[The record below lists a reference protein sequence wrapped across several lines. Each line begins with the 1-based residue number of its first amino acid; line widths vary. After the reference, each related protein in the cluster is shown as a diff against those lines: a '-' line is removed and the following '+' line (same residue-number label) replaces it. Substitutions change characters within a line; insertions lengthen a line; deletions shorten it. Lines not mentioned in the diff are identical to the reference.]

1 MKIYT
6 KTGDSGTT
14 SLLGGRR
21 VSKSHDRINA
31 YGTVDELNAFM
42 GLLRDQVVNTYR
54 QEFLISIQE
63 RLFTIGAS
71 LAAEAPDS
79 KVKRPDLQE
88 DDVTTLEQA
97 IDQMEESLPPMKNF
111 VLPGGHQSVSF
122 CHLAR
127 CVCRRAERLV
137 IKLKES
143 EQVEDMVVIYLNR
156 LSDYLFVLGRK
167 IVQEL
172 NAEEVPWIPRK

>member
-42 GLLRDQVVNTYR
+42 GLLRDQMVNTYR

-97 IDQMEESLPPMKNF
+97 IDQMEESLPPHEKLCIARRSSVGVF
-111 VLPGGHQSVSF
+111 LSSGSLCLSQSRTPG
-122 CHLAR
+122 
-127 CVCRRAERLV
+127 
-137 IKLKES
+137 
-143 EQVEDMVVIYLNR
+143 D
-156 LSDYLFVLGRK
+156 
-167 IVQEL
+167 
-172 NAEEVPWIPRK
+172 

>member
-14 SLLGGRR
+14 SLLGGTR

-42 GLLRDQVVNTYR
+42 GLLRDQVVNTHR
-54 QEFLISIQE
+54 QGYLISIQE
-63 RLFTIGAS
+63 RLFTMGAS

-79 KVKRPDLQE
+79 KVKKPDLREE
-88 DDVTTLEQA
+88 DVLALEQA

-111 VLPGGHQSVSF
+111 VLPGGHPSVSF

-137 IKLKES
+137 IKLKEN
-143 EQVEDMVVIYLNR
+143 EQVEDLVIIYLNR

-167 IVQEL
+167 IAQEL
-172 NAEEVPWIPRK
+172 NAEEVPWLPRK